1 MTEENVK
8 FVRDEVFRSF
18 YPNKGIELRL
28 DNNFIIQERSQ
39 FVIWDDERNLIFAV
53 QRNNDMPTQGYQPF
67 KMMVQ
72 DFDQIQDMR
81 CLLTEEEFDTVCKKA
96 GFSDDQIKNMK
107 NQLSYSLEDYA
118 DSVSD
123 HNGRDRSTN
132 QL

>member
-8 FVRDEVFRSF
+8 FVRDQVFKSY

-39 FVIWDDERNLIFAV
+39 FVIWDDERNLIFV
-53 QRNNDMPTQGYQPF
+53 VGRNNDIATQRHQPF

-81 CLLTEEEFDTVCKKA
+81 CLLTVDEFRTVARNA
-96 GFSDDQIKNMK
+96 GFSEDQITNMQHK
-107 NQLSYSLEDYA
+107 LSYSLEDYA
-118 DSVSD
+118 DSISD
-123 HNGRDRSTN
+123 HSKRDVYTN

>member
-8 FVRDEVFRSF
+8 FVRDQVLKSY

-39 FVIWDDERNLIFAV
+39 FVIWDDDRNLIFAV
-53 QRNNDMPTQGYQPF
+53 TRNSDIATQRDQPF

-81 CLLTEEEFDTVCKKA
+81 ALLSVEEFRTVTKAA
-96 GFSDDQIKNMK
+96 GFSDDQITNMLHK
-107 NQLSYSLEDYA
+107 LSYSLEDYG

-123 HNGRDRSTN
+123 QTKRDIATN
-132 QL
+132 QI

>member
-8 FVRDEVFRSF
+8 FVRDQVLKSY

-53 QRNNDMPTQGYQPF
+53 IRNSDIATQRDQPF
-67 KMMVQ
+67 KIMIQ

-81 CLLTEEEFDTVCKKA
+81 ALLSVEEFRTVTKAA
-96 GFSDDQIKNMK
+96 GFSDDQITNMLHK
-107 NQLSYSLEDYA
+107 LSYSLEDYG
-118 DSVSD
+118 DSISD
-123 HNGRDRSTN
+123 QTKRDISTN
-132 QL
+132 QI